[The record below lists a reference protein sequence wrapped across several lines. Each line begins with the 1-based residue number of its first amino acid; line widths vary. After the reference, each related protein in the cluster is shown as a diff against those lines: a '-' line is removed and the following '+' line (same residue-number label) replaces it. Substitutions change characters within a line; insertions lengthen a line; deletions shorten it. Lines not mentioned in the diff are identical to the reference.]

1 MTILET
7 QLDSIPT
14 GADACARL
22 SCAQIVFSPFHAA
35 GFLILVFAVG
45 VAILKDRRASI
56 TVNLLLLA
64 LVAAY
69 EVTVNGSAQFQQQL
83 IRLFAFIPTRYTP
96 GADFPVH
103 GGEPY
108 TPAGGFAAALWS
120 PFTYMLL
127 HGNGSHLFGNCVA
140 LFVFG
145 RSVAWRLGA
154 WRFLGFSALAGA
166 AGALFY
172 MLCNWGDPMPLIGA
186 SAGIF
191 GVMAATF
198 RFVPRTN
205 DRLKALFWPDEKVRH
220 VPLASPLDLVRER
233 RSLVYMAVCFL
244 VYPLGLLALLYGI
257 SGNVAVTAHLGGFA
271 FGLFA
276 VGWFDRAK
284 PELSPDQLGT
294 KRHEP
299 AAMRLLRIASIIVVA
314 IGILLGL
321 GYYLMPFMP

>member
-1 MTILET
+1 MTIFGNP
-7 QLDSIPT
+7 LDFMSSGLT
-14 GADACARL
+14 ACQEL
-22 SCAQIVFSPFHAA
+22 MCAQVGFSPLHLA

-45 VAILKDRRASI
+45 VAVFKDRRASI

-69 EVTVNGSAQFQQQL
+69 EVTIHGDPDFQGRL
-83 IRLFAFIPTRYTP
+83 IRLFAFIPSRYTLG
-96 GADFPVH
+96 GAAAGSGLYPPT
-103 GGEPY
+103 GGLP
-108 TPAGGFAAALWS
+108 AALWS
-120 PFTYMLL
+120 PFSYMLL

-154 WRFLGFSALAGA
+154 WRFLGFAALAGA

-172 MLCNWGDPMPLIGA
+172 MLCNWGDATPLIGA

-205 DRLKALFWPDEKVRH
+205 DRLEALFWPDETVRH
-220 VPLASPLDLVRER
+220 VPLIRPLDLVRER
-233 RSLVYMAVCFL
+233 RSLVYIAVCFL
-244 VYPLGLLALLYGI
+244 VYPLGLLALVYGM

-284 PELSPDQLGT
+284 PELPREQLGS

-299 AAMRLLRIASIIVVA
+299 VPMRLLRIASIIVVA

-321 GYYLMPFMP
+321 GYYVMPFMP

>member
-1 MTILET
+1 MTIFE
-7 QLDSIPT
+7 DVPDPIPSGLT
-14 GADACARL
+14 SCQEFACAQF
-22 SCAQIVFSPFHAA
+22 AFSPLHFV

-45 VAILKDRRASI
+45 VAVFKDRRASI

-64 LVAAY
+64 LVAVY
-69 EVTVNGSAQFQQQL
+69 EVTIHGDVFFQERL
-83 IRLFAFIPTRYTP
+83 IRLFAFIPSRYTLA
-96 GADFPVH
+96 GAAAGTSTYP
-103 GGEPY
+103 
-108 TPAGGFAAALWS
+108 PAGGLPAALWS
-120 PFTYMLL
+120 PFSYMLL

-154 WRFLGFSALAGA
+154 WRFLGFAALAGA
-166 AGALFY
+166 VGALFY
-172 MLCNWGDPMPLIGA
+172 MLCNWGDTMPLIGA

-220 VPLASPLDLVRER
+220 VPLMRPLDLVRER

-276 VGWFDRAK
+276 VGWFDRPK
-284 PELSPDQLGT
+284 PELAPDQLGT

-299 AAMRLLRIASIIVVA
+299 VLMRLLRIASIIVVA
-314 IGILLGL
+314 IGILATGFLFNAILG
-321 GYYLMPFMP
+321 